1 MSAHPY
7 LPHTEADI
15 ARMLAACGA
24 TALDD
29 LYCDVPAELRL
40 KAPYNLPAPLPEAE
54 LDRYFSEIARM
65 NRELVC
71 FAGAGFYHHWT
82 PSVIP
87 AITSRSE
94 FLTAYTP
101 YQPEISQG
109 TLQYIFEYQSMMCAL
124 TGMDVSNA
132 SMYDGATAT
141 AEAMVMAVN
150 SARKRRRILVSETL
164 SPAVCEVLATYAA
177 GPGIIIEMIPEEN
190 GVTSLVS
197 LDRQLQA
204 GDVAGVIVASHNK
217 YGIIEDFE
225 GFADKCHGHKAL
237 FIINSYA
244 ADLGV
249 LRSPA
254 EWGADIAC
262 GEAQSLGMPLN
273 YGGPYLGYL
282 CCRQALMRKLPGRI
296 VGATVDSEGRR
307 CFVLTLQAREQHI
320 RRQKATSNICSN
332 QGIMTLHSAIYLSL
346 LGAKGLEK
354 VNRIGFEA
362 AHALADGL
370 CASGKMQLLFPDRP
384 FLNEFAVKLTD
395 PLTAD
400 QLIEGCLKK
409 GILAGV
415 KLTDDTML
423 IAATEMCSPID
434 VNNFIE
440 TVKSL

>member
-332 QGIMTLHSAIYLSL
+332 QGIMTLHAAIYLSL

-362 AHALADGL
+362 AHALAEGL

>member
-332 QGIMTLHSAIYLSL
+332 QGIMTLHAAIYLSL

>member
-40 KAPYNLPAPLPEAE
+40 KAPYNLPAPLSEAE

-225 GFADKCHGHKAL
+225 GFADKCHEHKAL

-332 QGIMTLHSAIYLSL
+332 QGIMTLHAAIYLSL

-362 AHALADGL
+362 AHALAEGL

>member
-273 YGGPYLGYL
+273 YGGPYFGYL

-332 QGIMTLHSAIYLSL
+332 QGIMTLHAAIYLSL

-362 AHALADGL
+362 AHALAEGL

-423 IAATEMCSPID
+423 IAATEMCSPAD